1 MGKKT
6 LDLNDRL
13 YEYMLSVSLR
23 ETALQKT
30 LREETDR
37 LSMGMMQIS
46 SDQGQFMAMLIRL
59 TGAKRALEIGTFTGY
74 STLAVAAALPEDGH
88 LVACDIS
95 EEWTAIA
102 QHYWREA
109 GISHKIDLR
118 LAPALT
124 TLADLKIES
133 DADYFDFAF
142 IDADKLNQ
150 LAYYEHSLRLV
161 RPGGLITID
170 NVLWGGSVADPAN
183 QSEDTQAIRDFNKFI
198 HQDQRVEITLVPIG
212 DGLTLAWKKN

>member
-1 MGKKT
+1 
-6 LDLNDRL
+6 
-13 YEYMLSVSLR
+13 
-23 ETALQKT
+23 
-30 LREETDR
+30 
-37 LSMGMMQIS
+37 
-46 SDQGQFMAMLIRL
+46 MAMLIRL

-124 TLADLKIES
+124 TLAGLKVES

-212 DGLTLAWKKN
+212 DGLTLAWKKTPGHQGYRSLCAPNESLWYFFCSWERNRLTLEITKCLRSILRLQNALPFG

>member
-124 TLADLKIES
+124 TLAGLKIES

-161 RPGGLITID
+161 KPGGLIAID
-170 NVLWGGSVADPAN
+170 NVLWGGSVADPVN
-183 QSEDTQAIRDFNKFI
+183 QSEDTQAIRDFNKFV

-212 DGLTLAWKKN
+212 DGLTLAWKKS

>member
-124 TLADLKIES
+124 TLAGLKIES

-183 QSEDTQAIRDFNKFI
+183 QSEDTRAIRDFNKFI